1 MSQNNI
7 ITIILLLCCFFILT
21 GCHSVTQQSSGHSQ
35 VTAKEQKTLERE
47 ISQNYEL
54 QLQLINAQDEIQ
66 SLKKRII
73 ELTGLLEASQAEPEK
88 TTDIPPDKPQNIEQ
102 PEQRYKKLEADNESL
117 RKLVEYE
124 RNLRELLQK
133 RVEQDQITINELKS
147 RLKE

>member
-1 MSQNNI
+1 MIHKNI

-35 VTAKEQKTLERE
+35 VTAEEQKILEQE
-47 ISQNYEL
+47 VSQNYEL
-54 QLQLINAQDEIQ
+54 QLQLIKAQDEIK
-66 SLKKRII
+66 SLRKRVN
-73 ELTGLLEASQAEPEK
+73 ELTNQSEDLETEPDILK
-88 TTDIPPDKPQNIEQ
+88 DIPPENPQTMEQ
-102 PEQRYKKLEADNESL
+102 KYKKLESDNETL

-147 RLKE
+147 RLEE